1 MAGSKSVSQMNH
13 LDLFSG
19 IGGFSLGLERVGFNT
34 IAFCERDR
42 YCQLL
47 LQKHWK
53 GVKIYDDITKLE
65 GKNIKEPV
73 DILTGGFPC
82 QPYSVAGKQK
92 GTRDDRYL
100 WPEMFRVIKEVQPTF
115 VIAENV
121 RGLIN
126 IQDGMVFETVCSN
139 LESEGFEIQTFII
152 PAAGVGAPHKRE
164 RVFVVGYS
172 KHNGSLASK
181 IKRRNNQI
189 DDRSEERQNQTIES
203 ERTSRP
209 RDNEVMEN
217 TNNNGHERGLIE
229 TRNQISPREK
239 SQINGSENTDI
250 SSGRSNGRRDNEQSR
265 IDGKIQGLRN
275 GNEKEFTKTTGIRK
289 LHERADVSQRVT
301 RKNWNQEDDSRT
313 LVQEGQSRIQS
324 SINRRLEQNQK
335 ASEDN
340 QIRRLDDNTSLNRM
354 ETRDKT
360 VENTRR
366 TLRQGASIGG
376 ENENEIREEDA
387 NKLERSGE
395 TPASVM
401 ANTESIGSRESR
413 EFDQTQGSA
422 DGAHS
427 NIEGSQRFGFEH
439 ELSEGER
446 ETPISWPRRWEFEP
460 NVGRVANG
468 VSGRVH
474 RLKALGNSIV
484 PQIAEEIGKAIIEA
498 YGSR

>member
-65 GKNIKEPV
+65 GKDIKEPV

-164 RVFVVGYS
+164 RVWIVGYS

-181 IKRRNNQI
+181 KSRGNQEVNG
-189 DDRSEERQNQTIES
+189 RTQEGQNQTIES
-203 ERTSRP
+203 ERTSGSR
-209 RDNEVMEN
+209 NHEIME
-217 TNNNGHERGLIE
+217 
-229 TRNQISPREK
+229 
-239 SQINGSENTDI
+239 
-250 SSGRSNGRRDNEQSR
+250 
-265 IDGKIQGLRN
+265 
-275 GNEKEFTKTTGIRK
+275 
-289 LHERADVSQRVT
+289 
-301 RKNWNQEDDSRT
+301 DS
-313 LVQEGQSRIQS
+313 
-324 SINRRLEQNQK
+324 
-335 ASEDN
+335 
-340 QIRRLDDNTSLNRM
+340 
-354 ETRDKT
+354 
-360 VENTRR
+360 RR
-366 TLRQGASIGG
+366 TLRQGSELSKKNADES
-376 ENENEIREEDA
+376 RQEDA
-387 NKLERSGE
+387 DKSERSSSTSE
-395 TPASVM
+395 SYV
-401 ANTESIGSRESR
+401 ANTESFSSYGR
-413 EFDQTQGSA
+413 EFQPSKEKSGQERSTR
-422 DGAHS
+422 
-427 NIEGSQRFGFEH
+427 IETRGINSYESDRNWWFV
-439 ELSEGER
+439 
-446 ETPISWPRRWEFEP
+446 EP
-460 NVGRVANG
+460 DVGRVANG
-468 VSGRVH
+468 IPGRSH
-474 RLKALGNSIV
+474 RLKGLGNAIV
-484 PQIAEEIGKAIIEA
+484 PKIAEQIGRAIQKVLT
-498 YGSR
+498 S